1 MKKTISIIGVQ
12 PLYKSLLNRLISTMS
27 ELSLE
32 RIYDTAA
39 DAIQLLQHP
48 TDIVLIDIDDSDNNS
63 SAFEL
68 IRKLNDATEVMCIV
82 CTLNT
87 NDIMIRSVF
96 EAGASGFIKLD
107 SPYVEISKLFRVIV
121 SGGVPMSDFVTRR
134 LISFIVNKD
143 NQTISQPLSEKR
155 GKEIIKKVCILIDAY
170 LNLPRTAPQQKMSD
184 YLSGSLYISYGH
196 LSFLFHN
203 EKGISLRDYVI
214 RRKIEKV
221 KMMMRDDKITLTQIA
236 NKLDYSSVAHL
247 SSQFLKVE
255 GINPST
261 YRSRMLVFEDTRK
274 TPVQSG
280 F

>member
-48 TDIVLIDIDDSDNNS
+48 TDIVLIDVADLENNS

-68 IRKLNDATEVMCIV
+68 IRKLHAATEMQCIV
-82 CTLNT
+82 CSMNT
-87 NDIMIRSVF
+87 SDRMIRSVF

-121 SGGVPMSDFVTRR
+121 SGGVPVSDFVTRR
-134 LISFIVNKD
+134 LISLMVDKD
-143 NQTISQPLSEKR
+143 IQTISNPIFNNR
-155 GKEIIKKVCILIDAY
+155 NKEIVKNTCIMIDAY
-170 LNLPRTAPQQKMSD
+170 LNQPHTPLRLKMSEF
-184 YLSGSLYISYGH
+184 LSSNLHISYGY
-196 LSFLFHN
+196 LSVVFH
-203 EKGISLRDYVI
+203 EAKGFSLRDYVI

-247 SSQFLKVE
+247 SSQFLRVV